1 MIHQF
6 KVELQ
11 ERIKNS
17 RISRERGG
25 GEKIITFLGENV
37 RENSKFIENKMRRKK

>member
-17 RISRERGG
+17 RERRG